1 MQSAMNA
8 YTEAIIKA
16 IEAKFSDIMAQV
28 AQQLTVG
35 IEDAMN
41 DMMKK
46 VGTNMQ
52 KTLQQVM
59 TQITSSMDDCDDAG
73 DESAWKRNG
82 ACAYD

>member
-1 MQSAMNA
+1 
-8 YTEAIIKA
+8 
-16 IEAKFSDIMAQV
+16 MAQV

-52 KTLQQVM
+52 KNAAAGHDADYVEH
-59 TQITSSMDDCDDAG
+59 DDCDDAG

-82 ACAYD
+82 ARRLRLIRMHLQRRSI